1 MAVNKNFIVKNGI
14 EVKNNLIYADTD
26 LNSVGIGTTIVQHK
40 FHVIGGIGAT
50 TTVIS
55 GISTVGSL
63 SVGSNEVISSARQLK
78 NIASLDTTTQNT
90 IEAATKGS
98 PNEYDDLVVTG
109 VSTFKA
115 DVIAED
121 NLLVSG
127 IATFTG
133 TPNLPGANVSGVS
146 TFAALVDANAG
157 VDVTGHSELDNVN
170 VSGVSTFAGI
180 GTFSS
185 HLYVGGNL
193 NVVGDVVYDEV
204 TGRNINITGLGTI
217 AQFNSTNAVLGVA
230 TATTFSGDLTG
241 TVNTAAQPNI
251 TSLGTIAQLGAT
263 NANVTGVGT
272 VAQFN
277 ATNAVLGVATIT
289 TANIT
294 NPTLGNIAHLN
305 ATNAVVGVATFTTAT
320 IGTLVG
326 GLSGVSTEFTGQIG
340 IQSGGVRIGTGVT
353 QLNFVGSG
361 NTFQYNPSTDTVDIT
376 ISGGGGGG
384 GGGSVSIGQTAPVT
398 PSSGDLWFNIDIART
413 FVYYDEAAL
422 GVGSSAFW
430 VDASPFEASGMF
442 LSKMGDNM
450 LAGLGITAGTIS
462 APGLYFNGDTNT
474 GLYSPAADQFAFTAG
489 GVGIATFQSGILEA
503 GGARFSSGGVTVGVI
518 TATSLEASTSM
529 TIGGANVLTDAA
541 PQIQLV
547 ASGTIPANKPVV
559 IRNDNKVGVV
569 TGTNFGFGDKNAFG
583 TSSNTWSSI
592 AWDTANSRVVVVW
605 RDGTGAGKC
614 KVGTVTGTSISWGSS
629 VDFTSNNPYW
639 PRVIFNSN
647 TGKVVIV
654 YSDANDNNKAKCVI
668 GTVSGTSISFGSIV
682 NLESSGTNSAY
693 AQFALFNVGTTN
705 KFIVAY
711 RTQGDSD
718 VVVGSISGT
727 TPSFGTAGEVT
738 GENWSFVDGA
748 WDASSETGVIIWYNS
763 GGQLQSKCVS
773 VSGTSL
779 DRTGE
784 IVQITNGN
792 TQQAY
797 PTVQYDPVNKK
808 IMIAWMSQAETTSPE
823 RGLMIATGIAFNIGG
838 GTKRALRVQSVR
850 LIEDIDAE
858 YLSSTFDT
866 VNNEMILAY
875 RGASY
880 QAARYFRAKIISGDI
895 DDPTS
900 SLGIG
905 NTFGGYERVAVTTPV
920 GFAGSYPMAYYSSMA
935 FDPTGKKVFAGFPYY
950 YESGQANAVTG
961 AVWVANIAD
970 SNLTSENFLGFSKAS
985 YTDGQTATISL
996 SGAVNT
1002 SQVGLSTT
1010 KNYYVL
1016 PDASL
1021 TNSPS
1026 VSGQF
1031 FNDPEGKYGY
1041 ISAGIAL
1048 SATSLL
1054 IKT

>member
-127 IATFTG
+127 VSTFTG
-133 TPNLPGANVSGVS
+133 TIDANGTLDVAGNAGIGSLNVIGVS
-146 TFAALVDANAG
+146 TFTGDINANGNIDLPNTSAIKIGDSDDLWLWHDATNNSFIRNATGDLRLQSDSITLKNYEGTHNYLTGTESGSVDIYHNNAKKINTTS
-157 VDVTGHSELDNVN
+157 TG
-170 VSGVSTFAGI
+170 A
-180 GTFSS
+180 
-185 HLYVGGNL
+185 
-193 NVVGDVVYDEV
+193 EV
-204 TGRNINITGLGTI
+204 TG
-217 AQFNSTNAVLGVA
+217 VL

-384 GGGSVSIGQTAPVT
+384 GSSVSVGQTAPVN

-413 FVYYDEAAL
+413 FVYYNEAVL
-422 GVGSSAFW
+422 GVGSSSFW

-503 GGARFSSGGVTVGVI
+503 GGARFSAGGVSAGVVTATTLNVTSAENVLATFESTDADSLIEFKDNGTSDTILVGALGGDDLLLRSDAGSIKFNVANNNEKLRVGPAGQIGLAGANYGSSGQVI
-518 TATSLEASTSM
+518 TSQ
-529 TIGGANVLTDAA
+529 GGSAA
-541 PQIQLV
+541 PQWATPAAGWTKLGSGS
-547 ASGTIPANKPVV
+547 ATSGTTS
-559 IRNDNKVGVV
+559 VV
-569 TGTNFGFGDKNAFG
+569 TTNQLTSAYMFYKILFRVRLGTAGAFG
-583 TSSNTWSSI
+583 INLSTNGGTSYTTADGSWKAAVSGRTGSTTFGITEACDWGQLFASNNRLYYAGDI
-592 AWDTANSRVVVVW
+592 NFNYP
-605 RDGTGAGKC
+605 DGTTMKP
-614 KVGTVTGTSISWGSS
+614 
-629 VDFTSNNPYW
+629 N
-639 PRVIFNSN
+639 FNSN
-647 TGKVVIV
+647 FSFAQSVAGT
-654 YSDANDNNKAKCVI
+654 SDA
-668 GTVSGTSISFGSIV
+668 
-682 NLESSGTNSAY
+682 Y
-693 AQFALFNVGTTN
+693 
-705 KFIVAY
+705 
-711 RTQGDSD
+711 
-718 VVVGSISGT
+718 
-727 TPSFGTAGEVT
+727 GTADST
-738 GENWSFVDGA
+738 
-748 WDASSETGVIIWYNS
+748 
-763 GGQLQSKCVS
+763 S
-773 VSGTSL
+773 V
-779 DRTGE
+779 
-784 IVQITNGN
+784 
-792 TQQAY
+792 
-797 PTVQYDPVNKK
+797 
-808 IMIAWMSQAETTSPE
+808 
-823 RGLMIATGIAFNIGG
+823 
-838 GTKRALRVQSVR
+838 
-850 LIEDIDAE
+850 
-858 YLSSTFDT
+858 FDT
-866 VNNEMILAY
+866 VGAY
-875 RGASY
+875 
-880 QAARYFRAKIISGDI
+880 
-895 DDPTS
+895 
-900 SLGIG
+900 
-905 NTFGGYERVAVTTPV
+905 
-920 GFAGSYPMAYYSSMA
+920 
-935 FDPTGKKVFAGFPYY
+935 
-950 YESGQANAVTG
+950 NAIRLEATQT
-961 AVWVANIAD
+961 IAD
-970 SNLTSENFLGFSKAS
+970 LKWTFLGM
-985 YTDGQTATISL
+985 
-996 SGAVNT
+996 AV
-1002 SQVGLSTT
+1002 
-1010 KNYYVL
+1010 
-1016 PDASL
+1016 
-1021 TNSPS
+1021 
-1026 VSGQF
+1026 
-1031 FNDPEGKYGY
+1031 
-1041 ISAGIAL
+1041 
-1048 SATSLL
+1048 
-1054 IKT
+1054 

>member
-217 AQFNSTNAVLGVA
+217 VQFNSTNAVLGVA

-340 IQSGGVRIGTGVT
+340 IQSGGLRIGTGVT
-353 QLNFVGSG
+353 QLNFVGAG

-384 GGGSVSIGQTAPVT
+384 GGSVSIGQTAPVN

-413 FVYYDEAAL
+413 FVYYNEAAL
-422 GVGSSAFW
+422 GVGSSSFW

-503 GGARFSSGGVTVGVI
+503 GGARFSAGGVS
-518 TATSLEASTSM
+518 A
-529 TIGGANVLTDAA
+529 
-541 PQIQLV
+541 
-547 ASGTIPANKPVV
+547 
-559 IRNDNKVGVV
+559 GVV
-569 TGTNFGFGDKNAFG
+569 TSTSLNVTGNIIESGGELRLKNASGDSNGLKLYQGGSDTSYILNHYSGPLVLGNINAEKLRIGTAGQIGIAGTGHFG
-583 TSSNTWSSI
+583 T
-592 AWDTANSRVVVVW
+592 
-605 RDGTGAGKC
+605 DGQVLTSKGSGAAVQWATPAAGWTKL
-614 KVGTVTGTSISWGSS
+614 GS
-629 VDFTSNNPYW
+629 
-639 PRVIFNSN
+639 
-647 TGKVVIV
+647 
-654 YSDANDNNKAKCVI
+654 
-668 GTVSGTSISFGSIV
+668 GSA
-682 NLESSGTNSAY
+682 T
-693 AQFALFNVGTTN
+693 
-705 KFIVAY
+705 
-711 RTQGDSD
+711 
-718 VVVGSISGT
+718 SGT
-727 TPSFGTAGEVT
+727 TSVVTTNQLTSAYMFYKILFRVRLGTAGAFGINLST
-738 GENWSFVDGA
+738 NGGTSYTTADGSWKTA
-748 WDASSETGVIIWYNS
+748 
-763 GGQLQSKCVS
+763 
-773 VSGTSL
+773 VSGRGGSSAFDITEACNWGML
-779 DRTGE
+779 LAGNNRLYYAGE
-784 IVQITNGN
+784 MNFNYPDGTTMKPNFNSQFSFAASVAGTND
-792 TQQAY
+792 AY
-797 PTVQYDPVNKK
+797 
-808 IMIAWMSQAETTSPE
+808 
-823 RGLMIATGIAFNIGG
+823 
-838 GTKRALRVQSVR
+838 GTA
-850 LIEDIDAE
+850 D
-858 YLSSTFDT
+858 STAIFDT
-866 VNNEMILAY
+866 AGAY
-875 RGASY
+875 
-880 QAARYFRAKIISGDI
+880 
-895 DDPTS
+895 
-900 SLGIG
+900 
-905 NTFGGYERVAVTTPV
+905 
-920 GFAGSYPMAYYSSMA
+920 
-935 FDPTGKKVFAGFPYY
+935 
-950 YESGQANAVTG
+950 NAIRLEATQT
-961 AVWVANIAD
+961 IAD
-970 SNLTSENFLGFSKAS
+970 LKWTFLGMA
-985 YTDGQTATISL
+985 I
-996 SGAVNT
+996 
-1002 SQVGLSTT
+1002 
-1010 KNYYVL
+1010 
-1016 PDASL
+1016 
-1021 TNSPS
+1021 
-1026 VSGQF
+1026 
-1031 FNDPEGKYGY
+1031 
-1041 ISAGIAL
+1041 
-1048 SATSLL
+1048 
-1054 IKT
+1054 